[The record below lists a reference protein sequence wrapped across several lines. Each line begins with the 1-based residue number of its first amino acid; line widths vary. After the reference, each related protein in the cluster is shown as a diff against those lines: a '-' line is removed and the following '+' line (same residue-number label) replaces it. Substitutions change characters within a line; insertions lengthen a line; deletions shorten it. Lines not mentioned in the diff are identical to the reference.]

1 MLKLYC
7 HEYVGLTDDGEI
19 LCEGNLNAN
28 LDYHLA
34 SFRAFVSGKHSIPLV
49 LNKETMRGVCKE
61 WNRQVRGAR
70 KCYCKPYRVRFSLEV
85 IESSRKSRSKKRN
98 IFASDASLAWEACH
112 V

>member
-1 MLKLYC
+1 MLKLCC

-19 LCEGNLNAN
+19 LCEGNQNTN
-28 LDYHLA
+28 LGYHLVP
-34 SFRAFVSGKHSIPLV
+34 FFAFVSGKHSIPLV
-49 LNKETMRGVCKE
+49 LNKETMRVACKE

-85 IESSRKSRSKKRN
+85 IESSRKSRGKKRN
-98 IFASDASLAWEACH
+98 IVASGAAQEWEVCH

>member
-1 MLKLYC
+1 MLKLC
-7 HEYVGLTDDGEI
+7 RQEYVGMTADGEI
-19 LCEGNLNAN
+19 LCEGNVNTD

-34 SFRAFVSGKHSIPLV
+34 SFRAFVSGKHPIPLV
-49 LNKETMRGVCKE
+49 LNKETMRVICKE
-61 WNRQVRGAR
+61 WNRQFRGAR

-98 IFASDASLAWEACH
+98 SVASGAEQDWEVCH

>member
-1 MLKLYC
+1 MLKLYYQ
-7 HEYVGLTDDGEI
+7 EYVGLTDDGEI
-19 LCEGNLNAN
+19 LCEGNQNTN
-28 LDYHLA
+28 LSYRLVP
-34 SFRAFVSGKHSIPLV
+34 FFAFVSGKHPIPLV
-49 LNKETMRGVCKE
+49 LNKETMRVACKE

-98 IFASDASLAWEACH
+98 IVASGAAQEWEVCH